1 MFSIIVPIYN
11 EEENI
16 NELVSE
22 IYTSL
27 WEYNDFE
34 LLIVNDCSNDNTV
47 EVTHDHD
54 AVVSVCGEYYKNKY
68 TGEWLSELEAEQ
80 AMIDKYEEDESN
92 KYY

>member
-1 MFSIIVPIYN
+1 MKVTIEQIGKTYEV
-11 EEENI
+11 
-16 NELVSE
+16 
-22 IYTSL
+22 
-27 WEYNDFE
+27 
-34 LLIVNDCSNDNTV
+34 SNDNKV
-47 EVTHDHD
+47 KVTHNHD